1 MCIHACPTIL
11 DYDGRNVGTRR
22 EVFKLA
28 SFTSITD
35 ICSRSN
41 AATFLGVGLDHVMML
56 MAETAKEIW
65 DDLKHIVI
73 RIMRQYCSLHFAIF
87 SFVICVLVFN
97 HLEQKEWSIL

>member
-1 MCIHACPTIL
+1 MLYAAAGTRWCIHACPTIL

-56 MAETAKEIW
+56 MAETAIEIW
-65 DDLKHIVI
+65 DDLKLRTFLISNNATVL
-73 RIMRQYCSLHFAIF
+73 QP
-87 SFVICVLVFN
+87 SFPEF
-97 HLEQKEWSIL
+97 